1 MPTPIIL
8 LPGLKS
14 DHRVWAAQIAALQ
27 PLASA
32 TVPPSAAL
40 DADRIE
46 IMADRVLAAAPERF
60 ALAGCSMGGYV
71 ALAIMRLAPQRV
83 ERLALLSTSARPEL
97 PATTEKRLAALDLA
111 RQQGIAAMAQAGLER
126 DFHSMSCRKQYAAL
140 MVAMAEEIGLP
151 AVERQMQ
158 AVIHRFDARPALSAI
173 RCPTLVLAGLQDEVT
188 PPDCA
193 REIAAHISGSELHL
207 LPDCGHC
214 ANLEAPQAVNRLLIE
229 WLRS

>member
-14 DHRVWAAQIAALQ
+14 DHRVWAAQNAALQ
-27 PLASA
+27 PLAPVI
-32 TVPPSAAL
+32 VPPNAAFN
-40 DADRIE
+40 AERIE
-46 IMADRVLAAAPERF
+46 IMADRVLAMAPDHF
-60 ALAGCSMGGYV
+60 ALAACSMGGYV

-83 ERLALLSTSARPEL
+83 ERLALLSTSARPEQ
-97 PATTEKRLAALDLA
+97 PAVTEKRHAALDLA
-111 RQQGIAAMAQAGLER
+111 RQKGIAAMAQAGLER
-126 DFHSMSCRKQYAAL
+126 DFHSKSCREEYAAL
-140 MVAMAEEIGLP
+140 MVAMAEEVGLP

-158 AVIHRFDARPALSAI
+158 AVIHRADARPALSAI
-173 RCPTLVLAGLQDEVT
+173 RCPTLVLTGLQDEVT

-193 REIAAHISGSELHL
+193 REIASHISGSALHL

-214 ANLEAPQAVNRLLIE
+214 ANLEAPQAVNGLLME